1 MKVRQILSGIFSAG
15 LLAFLLTPTTSHAQ
29 AVYGSIYGTVTD
41 STGAAV
47 PGATVTVTDESKGNV
62 VTAITNGSGVYT
74 VQNLIVDF
82 YDVEVAAPGFKT
94 ADNPHVHVYV
104 DTAPKVDVV
113 LQVGTA
119 SQTVHV
125 TSAAPLLNT
134 SKADVAMILNEKY
147 MTNLPVPNRNFTS
160 LELLLPGAQVL
171 GWSHASDEDPQ
182 GSRQI
187 QIDGQYFNG
196 VGYELDGTDNQ
207 DPILGIIIIN
217 PILDDVNEAKM
228 TTQNFDSEFG
238 MAVSSMITVDT
249 KSGTNQLHGSAY
261 DYRESGAN
269 LAREPFSEFTK
280 SAVPAFLQNQF
291 GGSIGGPI
299 KKDKL
304 FYFGGYQGFR
314 ERVGTSNLV
323 TVPTPLAKST
333 CSTPGGNCNLS
344 DYLNPTTGYGPVA
357 GQIYDPT
364 TSGTTAFAGDIIPS
378 GRVNAASAALI
389 KQFPA
394 PNAGAT
400 GAVFNNYAASGN
412 GIFNSN
418 QFDVR
423 MDDVTSQNL
432 HAFGR
437 YSYFSDV
444 LSGATIFGP
453 LGGIGFGINGYGG
466 TSNGRN
472 QSFAGGA
479 DYAIHPTLFTD
490 LRFGWHQY
498 KILTSKYDGQ
508 QPFATDAGIPGLNI
522 GGPGQTGG
530 APGFYVNGNGGFQF
544 GSSLGIN
551 RCNCPL
557 TENEQQWQI
566 VNDWTKIVGNHIF
579 KFGADLRYATNLR
592 IPSDSNRAGDLS
604 INSGETAASSG
615 TGGLGIATFMLGDVD
630 QLSRY
635 VSTVGNASEQQKRT
649 FFYAQDTWHPTSNW
663 TINYGL
669 RYEIYFPETVNGK
682 AHGSLLNLH
691 TGNLQV
697 AGEGPYGTNM
707 GIANNFHLFAPRLG
721 VAYQVNPKTVIRA
734 GYGRS
739 YDIGVFGSIFGH
751 ASTQNLP
758 VLAAQDSVGP
768 NNFTPAFTFGNAPPT
783 AFFGNLN
790 PTTGTIPL
798 PNGVNAHSRPMTE
811 RLPQID
817 AWNLSLQNQ
826 VTNTVA
832 ITLAYVGNKGSHTFT
847 SGGPA
852 VNPNQLAISA
862 NGLTFNP
869 PSATNPA
876 VGENPNL
883 PISNSGDVRR
893 LPYYYK
899 YGWTQGITYYA
910 DTSNTH
916 YNALQLTV
924 EKQLSHGLQ
933 LTANYAWQR
942 AQNYGSNYYSI
953 DPSVTYGR
961 DGNLRE
967 QSLTSFATWL
977 LPIGRKGVIG
987 TDVGPVMNA
996 FISGWELDTILTVQG
1011 GEPWTPGYQ
1020 DQGQDR
1026 DTGPTRGPNL
1036 IQNGHFSQHLTGY
1049 NPATHTRTW
1058 FTPVPTMNNQGQV
1071 SGPFQRPLLD
1081 QIGNIQRDAFTGPTY
1096 WNDDLTLQKNVAIKS
1111 DAIIT
1116 LRMDAFNAFNHINPG
1131 NPGNSCIDCTLGS
1144 GAGQI
1149 FGEAPGAGPRQ
1160 LQFALRLSY

>member
-1 MKVRQILSGIFSAG
+1 MILRRIVLGAFSA
-15 LLAFLLTPTTSHAQ
+15 LLAVFFLSPNISHAQ

-47 PGATVTVTDESKGNV
+47 PGATVTVTDESKGDS
-62 VTAITNGSGVYT
+62 VTATTNASGAYT
-74 VQNLIVDF
+74 VQHLIVDY
-82 YDVEVAAPGFKT
+82 YDVKVTAPGFEA

-113 LQVGTA
+113 LKVGAA
-119 SQTVHV
+119 SQTVQV

-134 SKADVAMILNEKY
+134 SKADVAMILNDKY
-147 MTNLPVPNRNFTS
+147 MVNLPVQNRNFTS
-160 LELLLPGAQVL
+160 MELLLPGAQLL
-171 GWSHASDEDPQ
+171 GWSHASDENPQ

-217 PILDDVNEAKM
+217 PIPDDVNEAKM
-228 TTQNFDSEFG
+228 TTQNYDSEFG
-238 MAVSSMITVDT
+238 MAVSSMITVST
-249 KSGTNQLHGSAY
+249 KSGTNQIHGTAY
-261 DYRESGAN
+261 DYRQSSAN
-269 LAREPFSEFTK
+269 LARDSFNQFTK
-280 SAVPAFLQNQF
+280 SAIPPALQNQF
-291 GGSIGGPI
+291 GGAIGGPI
-299 KKDKL
+299 KKNKL
-304 FYFGGYQGFR
+304 FYFGGYEGFR
-314 ERVGTSNLV
+314 QRVGTTNLV

-333 CSTPGGNCNLS
+333 CSTPGIACNLS

-364 TSGTTAFAGDIIPS
+364 TAGTTPFSGNIIPS
-378 GRVNAASAALI
+378 SRVNGASAGLI
-389 KQFPA
+389 KQFPN
-394 PNAGAT
+394 PNVGAV
-400 GAVFNNYAASGN
+400 GQVFNNYTASGN
-412 GIFNSN
+412 GIFNTD

-423 MDDVTSQNL
+423 IDDVTSQNM

-437 YSYFSDV
+437 YSFFRDHEF
-444 LSGATIFGP
+444 GAPIFGP
-453 LGGIGFGINGYGG
+453 LGGVGFGIGGYGG
-466 TSNGRN
+466 NATGRN
-472 QSFAGGA
+472 QSVAAGA
-479 DYAIHPTLFTD
+479 DYAIHPTLFAD

-508 QPFATDAGIPGLNI
+508 QPFATDAGIPGLNV
-522 GGPGQTGG
+522 GGPGETGG
-530 APGFYVNGNGGFQF
+530 APGFYVNGNGGTQF

-566 VNDWTKIVGNHIF
+566 VNDWTKTAGNHTI

-604 INSGETAASSG
+604 INSSETAASNG
-615 TGGLGIATFMLGDVD
+615 NGGLGFATFMLGDVD

-635 VSTVGNASEQQKRT
+635 VSNVFNASEQQKRT
-649 FFYAQDTWHPTSNW
+649 FFYAQDTWHPNSNW
-663 TINYGL
+663 TLNYGL

-682 AHGSLLNLH
+682 EHGALLNLH

-707 GIANNFHLFAPRLG
+707 GISNNYSLFAPRLG
-721 VAYQVNPKTVIRA
+721 VAYQPNPKTVIRA

-758 VLAAQDSVGP
+758 VLAAQDSVGA
-768 NNFTPAFTFGNAPPT
+768 NNFTPAFTFGGAPPK

-790 PTTGTIPL
+790 PTTGNIPL
-798 PNGVNAHSRPMTE
+798 PNGINAHSRPMTE
-811 RLPQID
+811 RLPTLD
-817 AWNLSLQNQ
+817 AWNLSLENQ
-826 VTNTVA
+826 VSRTVA
-832 ITLAYVGNKGSHTFT
+832 VTLAYVGNKGSHTFT

-862 NGLTFNP
+862 NGFTFNP

-883 PISNSGDVRR
+883 PISPSGDVRR

-910 DTSNTH
+910 DSSNTH

-924 EKQLSHGLQ
+924 QKQLSRGLQ

-942 AQNYGSNYYSI
+942 AYNYGSNYYSI
-953 DPSVTYGR
+953 DPATTYGL

-977 LPIGRKGVIG
+977 LPIGRNGVIG
-987 TDVGPVMNA
+987 SNVGPIANA
-996 FISGWELDTILTVQG
+996 FIGGWELDTILTVQSG
-1011 GEPWTPGYQ
+1011 LPWTPGYQ

-1036 IQNGHFSQHLTGY
+1036 IQNAHFSQHLSGY
-1049 NPATHTRTW
+1049 NPALHTRTW

-1071 SGPFQRPLLD
+1071 SGPFRRPFLD
-1081 QIGNIQRDAFTGPTY
+1081 QIGDIQRDAFTGPGF
-1096 WNDDLTLQKNVAIKS
+1096 WDDDLTLQKNISLKS

-1116 LRMDAFNAFNHINPG
+1116 LRMDAFNAFNHTNPG
-1131 NPGNSCIDCTLGS
+1131 NPSNCVDCTLGS

-1149 FGEAPGAGPRQ
+1149 FGLAPGGNPRQ
-1160 LQFALRLSY
+1160 LQFALRFTH